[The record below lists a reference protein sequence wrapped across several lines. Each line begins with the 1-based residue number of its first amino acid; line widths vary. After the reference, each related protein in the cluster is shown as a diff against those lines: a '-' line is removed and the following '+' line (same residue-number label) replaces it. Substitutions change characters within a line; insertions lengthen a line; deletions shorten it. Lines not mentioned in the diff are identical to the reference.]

1 MSAQHP
7 KVLLIVPNPRQMS
20 LVAPIVSHFY
30 NILNENGIEMNFF
43 DTTFYD
49 VSDKYINPDEK
60 AAENFSA
67 RSFKENLPF
76 EAIPVKD
83 RPTLHKDF
91 LEQVESFEPD
101 IILVSAL
108 ESTVTLGIELLGVVR
123 HLNIPHC
130 LGGIFATY
138 APKQSL
144 NYPEVDMI
152 CVGEGDHVIVDVAN
166 AIANGESWLNFENLV
181 TKDKEGNIKHNPLR
195 EMITDLDS
203 LPFPDRKLYR
213 DKFRYFKNSPITT
226 NRN

>member
-1 MSAQHP
+1 MG
-7 KVLLIVPNPRQMS
+7 KR
-20 LVAPIVSHFY
+20 
-30 NILNENGIEMNFF
+30 ILQQRRGRGYRYKSPGHRFKGEVKYPLFNENGIEMKFF

-108 ESTVTLGIELLGVVR
+108 ESTVTLGIELLGVIR

-138 APKQSL
+138 APKQS
-144 NYPEVDMI
+144 
-152 CVGEGDHVIVDVAN
+152 
-166 AIANGESWLNFENLV
+166 F
-181 TKDKEGNIKHNPLR
+181 
-195 EMITDLDS
+195 
-203 LPFPDRKLYR
+203 
-213 DKFRYFKNSPITT
+213 
-226 NRN
+226 